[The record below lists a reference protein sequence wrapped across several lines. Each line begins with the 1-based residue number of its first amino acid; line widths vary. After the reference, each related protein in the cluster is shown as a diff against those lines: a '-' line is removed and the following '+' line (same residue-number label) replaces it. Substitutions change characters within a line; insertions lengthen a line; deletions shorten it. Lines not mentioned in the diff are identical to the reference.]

1 VPQAVNGEK
10 NAVDTDGKIISQGV
24 DASFLI
30 ATLTAAIQEQQAMIT
45 ALTNRITA
53 LEVTP

>member
-1 VPQAVNGEK
+1 MPQAVNGEK

>member
-1 VPQAVNGEK
+1 
-10 NAVDTDGKIISQGV
+10 
-24 DASFLI
+24 LI

-53 LEVTP
+53 LEATP